1 MCAHEETCQL
11 GPTRRVIKL
20 FQFRVR
26 NGGWESQEN
35 PGLAHLARICF
46 HKREEELVA
55 KFDGLEEFFGLL
67 AADKL
72 DVLLE
77 PELKLK

>member
-1 MCAHEETCQL
+1 M
-11 GPTRRVIKL
+11 IKL

-26 NGGWESQEN
+26 NGRWESQEN
-35 PGLAHLARICF
+35 PGLAHLVWIGV
-46 HKREEELVA
+46 HEREEELVA
-55 KFDGLEEFFGLL
+55 KLDGIEEFVGLL

-77 PELKLK
+77 TELKLKLALCKWLLVIG